1 MEPPILHLKV
11 HLKHALAV
19 PKKKPG
25 TRRKEPTPLEA
36 RAPRTM
42 SSRGGA
48 INAINAIDAIDY
60 GLWYGGFHKWGT
72 QNGWFIVENS
82 IKMDDLGIAQF

>member
-1 MEPPILHLKV
+1 MRWLSE
-11 HLKHALAV
+11 
-19 PKKKPG
+19 KKTG

-42 SSRGGA
+42 SSRGDA

-82 IKMDDLGIAQF
+82 IKIDDLGIALF

>member
-1 MEPPILHLKV
+1 
-11 HLKHALAV
+11 
-19 PKKKPG
+19 
-25 TRRKEPTPLEA
+25 
-36 RAPRTM
+36 M
-42 SSRGGA
+42 SSRGDA

-82 IKMDDLGIAQF
+82 IKIDDLGIALF